1 MTEKFRDWWCKFSGF
16 FLKKNKLNSKKF
28 QWKKYFKI
36 RVKKKKKRYFVKIY
50 GEKPGTAV

>member
-28 QWKKYFKI
+28 KLKKYFKI
-36 RVKKKKKRYFVKIY
+36 RVKKKRYFVKIY